1 MCTHKEGP
9 GLFDTHLE
17 GPSIHSLE
25 TKKDPFPV
33 FWTHTSWQSSRQVKS
48 PGQIATDSCHLTA
61 ASVMG
66 LTRGAGYH
74 DALWDIANQ

>member
-1 MCTHKEGP
+1 MCTRKEGP

-17 GPSIHSLE
+17 DPSIPSLE
-25 TKKDPFPV
+25 A
-33 FWTHTSWQSSRQVKS
+33 TSWQSSRQVKS
-48 PGQIATDSCHLTA
+48 PGQIATDSCHSTA

-66 LTRGAGYH
+66 LTRGPGYH